1 MWMCVCVS
9 VINTSFALNRTLAC
23 VRLAREWLNKAQI
36 INFYIFFNE
45 IAIIYW
51 RAFNEKCCICYS
63 LPWHCLKHDSINF
76 QTVFVVVVWVLLIP
90 GCCGLCVCIRMT
102 WFCHPFRYIV
112 FFHHQSNWLAD
123 VFCPCHFR
131 PAGNFVKPK
140 LHYDAEKNSH
150 RSKSSKSNFR
160 KTFSYFSS
168 NMLLRFTCPSIK
180 IHPENESQV
189 HPNHT
194 QAHFSVLFHWEKVG
208 NWRNFF
214 HVSFA
219 ICNNKINI
227 WNLSR
232 HNKYAKHQ
240 FESIDDDGSQAE
252 NLKFDKWKTLK
263 ESLWVCEVF
272 TVNPSQCDG
281 SFGSVIFRR
290 RFPVGFQCLL
300 TELTSCVSHNTHT
313 HTGDT
318 NDLFTARLEK
328 KVKSTSWSQSA
339 QVRP

>member
-1 MWMCVCVS
+1 MQKRTHIVQRAQKAISEKLFRTSVRTYCCVS
-9 VINTSFALNRTLAC
+9 L
-23 VRLAREWLNKAQI
+23 VRPSKFIPKMNLKCIQI
-36 INFYIFFNE
+36 I
-45 IAIIYW
+45 
-51 RAFNEKCCICYS
+51 
-63 LPWHCLKHDSINF
+63 LKHIFRFFSI
-76 QTVFVVVVWVLLIP
+76 
-90 GCCGLCVCIRMT
+90 
-102 WFCHPFRYIV
+102 
-112 FFHHQSNWLAD
+112 
-123 VFCPCHFR
+123 
-131 PAGNFVKPK
+131 
-140 LHYDAEKNSH
+140 EK
-150 RSKSSKSNFR
+150 
-160 KTFSYFSS
+160 
-168 NMLLRFTCPSIK
+168 
-180 IHPENESQV
+180 
-189 HPNHT
+189 
-194 QAHFSVLFHWEKVG
+194 KVG

-290 RFPVGFQCLL
+290 RFPVGFQCWL

-313 HTGDT
+313 HWRYKRFIHG
-318 NDLFTARLEK
+318 
-328 KVKSTSWSQSA
+328 TSWEES
-339 QVRP
+339 

>member
-1 MWMCVCVS
+1 MQKRTHIVQRARKAISEKLFRTSVRTCCCVS
-9 VINTSFALNRTLAC
+9 L
-23 VRLAREWLNKAQI
+23 VRPSKFIPKMNLKCIQI
-36 INFYIFFNE
+36 I
-45 IAIIYW
+45 
-51 RAFNEKCCICYS
+51 
-63 LPWHCLKHDSINF
+63 LKHIFRFFSIE
-76 QTVFVVVVWVLLIP
+76 
-90 GCCGLCVCIRMT
+90 
-102 WFCHPFRYIV
+102 
-112 FFHHQSNWLAD
+112 
-123 VFCPCHFR
+123 
-131 PAGNFVKPK
+131 KK
-140 LHYDAEKNSH
+140 LE
-150 RSKSSKSNFR
+150 
-160 KTFSYFSS
+160 
-168 NMLLRFTCPSIK
+168 IK
-180 IHPENESQV
+180 EM
-189 HPNHT
+189 
-194 QAHFSVLFHWEKVG
+194 
-208 NWRNFF
+208 NFF